1 MLDSEPM
8 GTRALAATLS
18 LFVTALVVGCDDA
31 PPPRNPFDPGPN
43 AAKQPP
49 PIKEIPKPKGPPE
62 LHVDSLSPKVG
73 FSRMLLQKPEDREK
87 LRKELEANREYFSS
101 GDVPLR
107 ADREAHPDW
116 VVAMVQEIAALGA
129 DRITVT
135 TPTRPEFS
143 QQLRLKP
150 TTKVE
155 VPSCSIVMM
164 VLGDRGTAVWRL
176 KGGTAAKRSKGFA
189 GPDLT
194 MTGDTIVR
202 LSKGCKE
209 SSTFFL
215 SGAEGV
221 EWGLVFDLGAS
232 ALKLEDAR
240 LDTPVL
246 LPKPPIPGR
255 SVSY

>member
-1 MLDSEPM
+1 M
-8 GTRALAATLS
+8 GYRAWAIGLS
-18 LFVTALVVGCDDA
+18 LVVSGLLVGCDDS

-43 AAKQPP
+43 AAKKPP
-49 PIKEIPKPKGPPE
+49 PIQEVPKPKGPPE
-62 LHVDSLSPKVG
+62 LHIDSLSPKVG
-73 FSRMLLQKPEDREK
+73 FTRVLLKKPEDREK
-87 LRKELEANREYFSS
+87 LAKELNDNREYFSS

-107 ADREAHPDW
+107 VDREADPTW
-116 VVAMVQEIAALGA
+116 VVAMVDEIAALGA
-129 DRITVT
+129 DRITVR

-150 TTKVE
+150 ATRVDGT
-155 VPSCSIVMM
+155 PSCSIVAM
-164 VLGDRGTAVWRL
+164 VLADRGTAVWRL
-176 KGGTAAKRSKGFA
+176 RGGRAAKRSKGFA

-202 LSKGCKE
+202 LAKKCKE

-232 ALKLEDAR
+232 TLKLKDAK
-240 LDTPVL
+240 LETPVL
-246 LPKPPIPGR
+246 LRKPPTPGR
-255 SVSY
+255 RVGL